1 MGRLH
6 FLTSGESHG
15 KCLLSVLDGIPAG
28 LALPQDR
35 LDGELARRQMGHG
48 RGGRMKIE
56 TDRVQIQAG
65 LRNGFTIG
73 GPLGLLIENK
83 DFKINELPVV
93 TRPRP
98 GHADLT
104 GAIKFGRRDIRDI
117 LERASARETA
127 SRVAIGAVCKLFLE
141 QFGIGIISHV
151 TAIGDV
157 RAANDK
163 LSGMDFDAVVK
174 AQAASPVR
182 CADKTASDKMVKAI
196 DDAQA
201 AKDTLGGVYE
211 IRVRNLPVG
220 LGSYT
225 QWDRKL
231 DGRLA
236 QAILSIQAH
245 KAVELGDGTQGAAQ
259 RGSAV
264 HDELF
269 YDRNKSREG
278 SGLKFFRKTN
288 RAGGIEGGMTNG
300 EDLVLRAFMKPIST
314 LMKPLASVDIQSKE
328 AFLATVERS
337 DTCAVPAAGIV
348 GEAAVAFVLADAFLE
363 KFGGDGMD
371 EIKRVHKAYAE
382 QVSSF

>member
-35 LDGELARRQMGHG
+35 LDAELARRQMGHG

-56 TDRVQIQAG
+56 TDSVQIHAG
-65 LRNGFTIG
+65 LRNGLTIG

-83 DFKINELPVV
+83 DFKINELPAV

-151 TAIGDV
+151 TAIGAV
-157 RAANDK
+157 RAASDK
-163 LSGMDFDAVVK
+163 VAAMGFDAIAK

-182 CADKTASDKMVKAI
+182 CADKAASDKMVKAI
-196 DDAQA
+196 DEAQA

-211 IRVRNLPVG
+211 IRVRHLPVG

-269 YDRNKSREG
+269 YDTNKPREG

-300 EDLVLRAFMKPIST
+300 EELVLRAFMKPIST